1 MPREAWTD
9 DELQRIGEAEEL
21 QLSSVRSDE
30 TLRRPVVMWVV
41 RHGDD
46 IYVRSVN
53 GRSSPW
59 FHGVQT
65 KHEARIDAGGVTTDV
80 SLVETHELLDEMDA
94 AYRDKYGRY
103 SGPTA
108 RITSVEARAA
118 QLKLVPR

>member
-9 DELQRIGEAEEL
+9 DELQRVGEAEEL
-21 QLSSVRSDE
+21 ELSSVRSDK

-53 GRSSPW
+53 GRSSSW

-65 KHEARIDAGGVTTDV
+65 KQPSARCPTRGTKLRTISVTV
-80 SLVETHELLDEMDA
+80 
-94 AYRDKYGRY
+94 
-103 SGPTA
+103 
-108 RITSVEARAA
+108 
-118 QLKLVPR
+118 Q